1 MTPGEWASVKELFE
15 EALGRAVSERAG
27 FVRDRAGGDEAVA
40 REVLSL
46 LEAHEDAGDFLGSP
60 TSTRADPGGPRSPL
74 PKRVGPYEVLRE
86 LGSGGMGTVYLAE
99 QVGPDYRR
107 PVAVKVIR
115 HGFSSALFVRR
126 FQNERRILAG
136 LTHPNIAALLDGGT
150 TEDGLPYF
158 AMEYVAGTP
167 LNEYCDAHRFSTA
180 QRLILFRT
188 ICAAVQY
195 AHQSLV
201 VHRDLKPGN
210 ILVTPDGVPKL
221 LDFGLAK
228 FLEPGPDAGPEET
241 ATEFRIFTPVYASP
255 EQVKGETI
263 TTASDVYSLGAL
275 LYVLLTGKRP
285 YRVATRATDELA
297 RAVIEQDPTRPSF
310 AVRAD
315 GESAERE
322 GEEAPTPARV
332 AALRETTPERLSR
345 ALAGDLDT
353 IVLKAMHKD
362 PQRRYASAEQ
372 LSEDLRRHL
381 EGRPVKA
388 RPDSRSYR
396 LGKFVRRHRAG
407 VAAAILVIL
416 AVVGGIAATLWEAR
430 RAAEKEA
437 LAVRRFNDVRKL
449 ANAYLFEFHDAIEN
463 LAGSTPARQLVV
475 RRGLEY
481 LDGLAREAEGDRS
494 LQRELAAAYVKVGD
508 VQGGGHFGNLGD
520 TAGAKVSYDKA
531 LALREEIAR
540 APGAGPGDR
549 ADLVDARLRLS
560 SLLSQIGDQAGAN
573 GAARSAVSEAQAL
586 ADPEPLARA
595 WHRLGQ
601 VLVAAGSYGDAL
613 ACYTKEVAIFEKL
626 SAAQPGNT
634 RVRHGLAIG
643 YKYVGAILAHDKKY
657 LESVGSYRK
666 ALAIEEA
673 FVAAEPAN
681 ATYRRDLSFT
691 LSDVGY
697 NLLYLGDKKSALES
711 YRRAVGIRE
720 ALAAADPKDVTL
732 ARSLAGVYVRLGL
745 AEVEAGEPGWFAHGQ
760 RALALLDDLVDK
772 NPRSVYDR
780 GRRAEILASV
790 GDLVGLGQTPQWR
803 GTLDP
808 PPPPGVCPWHRKSL
822 QAWEELRKEGALS
835 KAEQQQAE
843 YVEGTVRVC
852 GKRGAIGRRP

>member
-1 MTPGEWASVKELFE
+1 MTPEEWASVKDVFE
-15 EALGRAVSERAG
+15 EALGRPECERAG
-27 FVRDRAGGDEAVA
+27 FVRERAGGDEAVA

-46 LEAHEDAGDFLGSP
+46 LEAHEGAGEFLGSP
-60 TSTRADPGGPRSPL
+60 TATRIDPDAPRPPL

-99 QVGPDYRR
+99 LVGPDFRR

-136 LTHPNIAALLDGGT
+136 LSHPNIAALLDGGT

-167 LNEYCDAHRFSTA
+167 LNEYCDARRFSTA
-180 QRLILFRT
+180 QRLSLFRT

-195 AHQSLV
+195 AHQNLV

-210 ILVTPDGVPKL
+210 ILVTPEGVPKL

-241 ATEFRIFTPVYASP
+241 ATAFRIFTPAYASP
-255 EQVKGETI
+255 EQVKGETV

-285 YRVATRATDELA
+285 YRVTTRATDELA
-297 RAVIEQDPTRPSF
+297 RAVVDQVPTRPSL

-315 GESAERE
+315 AEPANHE
-322 GEEAPTPARV
+322 GETAPTPVQIAAAR
-332 AALRETTPERLSR
+332 EGTPERLSR
-345 ALAGDLDT
+345 ALGGDLDT

-362 PQRRYASAEQ
+362 PRRRYASAEQ

-381 EGRPVKA
+381 EGLPVSA
-388 RPDSRSYR
+388 RPDSRAYR
-396 LGKFVRRHRAG
+396 FGKFVRRHRAG
-407 VAAAILVIL
+407 VAAAILVVL
-416 AVVGGIAATLWEAR
+416 AVVGGVAATLWQAR

-481 LDGLAREAEGDRS
+481 LDGLASEAKGDRS
-494 LQRELAAAYVKVGD
+494 LQRELAAAYAKVGD

-520 TAGAKVSYDKA
+520 TAGAKASYDKA

-540 APGAGPGDR
+540 APGAGPGDS

-560 SLLSQIGDQAGAN
+560 SLLSQTGDQAGAN

-586 ADPEPLARA
+586 TDPEPLARA

-601 VLVAAGSYGDAL
+601 VLVAAGSYGDAFS
-613 ACYTKEVAIFEKL
+613 CYAKEVEIYEKL
-626 SAAQPGNT
+626 GASDPANT

-643 YKYVGAILAHDKKY
+643 YKHVGAMFAQDKKY
-657 LESVGSYRK
+657 LESVASYRK
-666 ALAIEEA
+666 ALVIEEA
-673 FVAAEPAN
+673 FVVAEPAN

-697 NLLYLGDKKSALES
+697 NLLYLGDKKSALEN

-732 ARSLAGVYVRLGL
+732 TRALAAIYTRLGL
-745 AEVEAGEPGWFAHGQ
+745 AEVMAAEPDWFAHGQ
-760 RALALLDDLVDK
+760 RALALLDDLVEK
-772 NPRSVYDR
+772 NPRSVEDR
-780 GRRAEILASV
+780 GRRAETLTSV

-808 PPPPGVCPWHRKSL
+808 PPPRGVCTWHRKSL

-835 KAEQQQAE
+835 KAQQRQAE

-852 GKRGAIGRRP
+852 DKSDAIRRRP

>member
-1 MTPGEWASVKELFE
+1 MTPGEWASVKDLFE
-15 EALGRAVSERAG
+15 EALERPASERAG
-27 FVRDRAGGDEAVA
+27 YVRLRAGGDEAVA

-46 LEAHEDAGDFLGSP
+46 LDAHAEAGDFLGSP
-60 TSTRADPGGPRSPL
+60 TATSAGADAPRPPL
-74 PKRVGPYEVLRE
+74 PKRVGSYDILRVL
-86 LGSGGMGTVYLAE
+86 GAGGMGIVYLAE
-99 QVGPDYRR
+99 QVGPDFRR
-107 PVAVKVIR
+107 PVAVKVVCSGR
-115 HGFSSALFVRR
+115 SSSLFVRR

-136 LTHPNIAALLDGGT
+136 LSHPNIAALIDGGA

-167 LNEYCDAHRFSTA
+167 LNEYCDAHRLTTA
-180 QRLILFRT
+180 QRLRLFRT
-188 ICAAVQY
+188 ICGAVQY
-195 AHQSLV
+195 AHQNLV

-210 ILVTPDGVPKL
+210 ILVTPEGVPKL
-221 LDFGLAK
+221 LDFGVAK
-228 FLEPGPDAGPEET
+228 VLEPGPDAAPEET
-241 ATEFRIFTPVYASP
+241 AAELRIFTPVYASP
-255 EQVKGETI
+255 EQVKGEVV

-275 LYVLLTGKRP
+275 LYVLLTGRRP
-285 YRVATRATDELA
+285 YRVATRAADELA
-297 RAVIEQDPTRPSF
+297 RAVLEQDPTRPSL
-310 AVRAD
+310 AVRVD
-315 GESAERE
+315 AEPGDRE
-322 GEEAPTPARV
+322 GGAAPTSVQIASVRGS
-332 AALRETTPERLSR
+332 TPERLSR

-362 PQRRYASAEQ
+362 PGRRYASAER
-372 LSEDLRRHL
+372 LSADIGRQL
-381 EGRPVKA
+381 EGRPVSA
-388 RPDSRSYR
+388 RPDARAYR
-396 LGKFVRRHRAG
+396 LWKFVRRHAAAV
-407 VAAAILVIL
+407 VAAGLVVV
-416 AVVGGIAATLWEAR
+416 AVVGGIAATLWQAR

-481 LDGLAREAEGDRS
+481 LDGLAREATGDRS
-494 LQRELAAAYVKVGD
+494 LQRELAAAYGRVGD

-520 TAGAKVSYDKA
+520 TAGAKASYDKA

-549 ADLVDARLRLS
+549 ADLVDARLRVS
-560 SLLSQIGDQAGAN
+560 SLLGRAGDHPGATL
-573 GAARSAVSEAQAL
+573 AARRAVSEAETL

-601 VLVAAGSYGDAL
+601 VLTEAGSYGDAL

-626 SAAQPGNT
+626 SAEQPANA

-643 YKYVGAILAHDKKY
+643 YKYVGGLFAHDKKY
-657 LESVGSYRK
+657 LESVASYRK

-681 ATYRRDLSFT
+681 ATYRRDLSYT

-697 NLLYLGDKKSALES
+697 NLLYLGDKKSALEN

-720 ALAAADPKDVTL
+720 ALAAADPGDVTL
-732 ARSLAGVYVRLGL
+732 TRALSSIYFRLGL
-745 AEVEAGEPGWFAHGQ
+745 AEVMAGEPGWFTHGQ
-760 RALALLDDLVDK
+760 RALALLDGLVKK
-772 NPRSVYDR
+772 NPRSVEDR
-780 GRRAEILASV
+780 GRRAEMLAGV
-790 GDLVGLGQTPQWR
+790 GELLGLGQTPPWR

-808 PPPPGVCPWHRKSL
+808 PPPHGACPWHRKSL

-835 KAEQQQAE
+835 KAQQRQAE
-843 YVEGTVRVC
+843 YVESLVRVC
-852 GKRGAIGRRP
+852 DKSEAIGRRR